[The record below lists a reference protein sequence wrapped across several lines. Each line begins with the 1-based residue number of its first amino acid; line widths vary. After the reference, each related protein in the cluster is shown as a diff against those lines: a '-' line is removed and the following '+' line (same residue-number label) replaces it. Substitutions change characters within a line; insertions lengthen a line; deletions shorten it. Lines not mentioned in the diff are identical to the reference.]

1 MIVWSGKIL
10 EATSQHRSRLAVSR
24 RSTSLFVI
32 ATALQIDEMPV
43 RQIASAR
50 WTVGLLMASFLVV
63 DECA

>member
-1 MIVWSGKIL
+1 
-10 EATSQHRSRLAVSR
+10 VSR

-43 RQIASAR
+43 HQIASAR
-50 WTVGLLMASFLVV
+50 WTVDLLMASFLVV